1 MKRYWVVISLF
12 VIPTGAVIL
21 SAALPKSLILEL
33 SLLVAAVI
41 LMLISLH
48 YAKETV

>member
-1 MKRYWVVISLF
+1 MKRYWSVIALF
-12 VIPTGAVIL
+12 IVPTGAIIL
-21 SAALPKSLILEL
+21 AAVLPKSLILGI
-33 SLLVAAVI
+33 SLLVVAII